1 MGVCDCALY
10 AAAQKAVNKRKILKH
25 FIFCKNSLNLQLMAH
40 ELKIYKDRKTHEK
53 IVEIHD
59 LSFISDRNHKLGWFG
74 LHYLHFRIKI
84 MLKWAD
90 KVYVPDCNV
99 AVDLVRY
106 YFFPRQNIIVDRRI
120 LSPCSGL

>member
-1 MGVCDCALY
+1 
-10 AAAQKAVNKRKILKH
+10 
-25 FIFCKNSLNLQLMAH
+25 MAH

-90 KVYVPDCNV
+90 T
-99 AVDLVRY
+99 VDLVRY